1 MVEYFIIL
9 FPYFT
14 FIIFLVKNINWEWGN
29 NTAKIVY
36 QFCLISCEDVNINA
50 ISSVPSAE
58 FVINF
63 GSISDSFL
71 LSLVYM
77 NVPCS
82 IIFSKSC
89 PFVVSVLFKIPSKQ

>member
-1 MVEYFIIL
+1 MI
-9 FPYFT
+9 
-14 FIIFLVKNINWEWGN
+14 
-29 NTAKIVY
+29 Y
-36 QFCLISCEDVNINA
+36 QFCLVSCEDVNINA

-58 FVINF
+58 FVTNF

-82 IIFSKSC
+82 FMFSKNC
-89 PFVVSVLFKIPSKQ
+89 PFVVSVPSKISSKQ